1 MIEYIILILALIAAI
16 GSIYLIAHMPKT
28 TSPSKPSEKEQH
40 EVNAQYKKDIS
51 GNPFD
56 ASGNLLLDVE
66 IAPPYATD
74 NIQSVDDYEYNM
86 IFQNEGDRGMTKAS
100 RDLLMSQYPMDW
112 TVQPPSSDLFQQ
124 GLAAYKESFQNPQDL
139 PMKNPYMA
147 IDGSDMAPPVYKD
160 EKDILAT
167 YTPKKPNELT
177 TYDATDAKEIVDK
190 IYGAK
195 GLVAD
200 FKKTGDNTYTV
211 MGTRPVNEKVI
222 YEDEAEAE
230 DSIHRDSTHRD
241 STHRDS
247 SPQVAIHRDG
257 SGNQAPTSSQAV
269 PSAGEHGGYKPQA
282 AFGEGMF
289 TVPAT
294 VDNFKVPDP
303 FFTVNPSE
311 RARDGKWNYASWTPG
326 LERTFAPTEPQTNW
340 Y

>member
-16 GSIYLIAHMPKT
+16 GSIYIIVKMPAPTPVPAPPKKQE
-28 TSPSKPSEKEQH
+28 KPRR
-40 EVNAQYKKDIS
+40 DGS

-56 ASGNLLLDVE
+56 ISGNLLLDYDIV
-66 IAPPYATD
+66 PPYATD
-74 NIQSVDDYEYNM
+74 DILSVDDYEYSM
-86 IFQNEGDRGMTKAS
+86 VFQNEGDRAMTKAT
-100 RDLLMSQYPMDW
+100 RDMLMSQYPMDW
-112 TVQPPSSDLFQQ
+112 TVQPPSSDIFQQ
-124 GLAAYKESFQNPQDL
+124 GLATYKESFQNPQEL
-139 PMKNPYMA
+139 PKKNPYSA
-147 IDGSDMAPPVYKD
+147 IDGNDMKPPVYTD

-177 TYDATDAKEIVDK
+177 TYDAADAKEIVDK

-211 MGTRPVNEKVI
+211 MGTRPVNEKVV
-222 YEDEAEAE
+222 YEGEEQPD
-230 DSIHRDSTHRD
+230 T
-241 STHRDS
+241 
-247 SPQVAIHRDG
+247 

-269 PSAGEHGGYKPQA
+269 PSAGEGT
-282 AFGEGMF
+282 F

-303 FFTVNPSE
+303 FFTVNHTD

-326 LERTFAPTEPQTNW
+326 LERSFAPTEPQTNW

>member
-1 MIEYIILILALIAAI
+1 MIEYIILILALVAAI
-16 GSIYLIAHMPKT
+16 GSIYIIANMPPSLPAT
-28 TSPSKPSEKEQH
+28 ASPTKKEEKH
-40 EVNAQYKKDIS
+40 EHKQRRDGS

-56 ASGNLLLDVE
+56 VSGNLLLDVE

-74 NIQSVDDYEYNM
+74 TILSVDDYEYSM
-86 IFQNEGDRGMTKAS
+86 VFQNEGDRAMTKAT
-100 RDLLMSQYPMDW
+100 RDMLMSQYPMDW

-124 GLAAYKESFQNPQDL
+124 GLAAYKESFQNPQEM
-139 PMKNPYMA
+139 PKKNPYTA
-147 IDGSDMAPPVYKD
+147 IDGSLMIPPVYTD

-177 TYDATDAKEIVDK
+177 TYDAADAKEIVDK

-211 MGTRPVNEKVI
+211 MSTRPVNEKIV
-222 YEDEAEAE
+222 YEGEEEQQPVDA
-230 DSIHRDSTHRD
+230 
-241 STHRDS
+241 
-247 SPQVAIHRDG
+247 
-257 SGNQAPTSSQAV
+257 SGAPTSSQAV
-269 PSAGEHGGYKPQA
+269 PSAGEYI
-282 AFGEGMF
+282 
-289 TVPAT
+289 VPAT

-303 FFTVNPSE
+303 FFTVNPSD

-326 LERTFAPTEPQTNW
+326 LERSFAPTEPQTNW

>member
-16 GSIYLIAHMPKT
+16 GSIYIIANMP
-28 TSPSKPSEKEQH
+28 PSHKASSASAEPPKEEATKH
-40 EVNAQYKKDIS
+40 RHRRDGS

-74 NIQSVDDYEYNM
+74 TILSVDDYEYSM
-86 IFQNEGDRGMTKAS
+86 VFQNEGDRAMTKAT
-100 RDLLMSQYPMDW
+100 RDMLMSQYPMDW

-124 GLAAYKESFQNPQDL
+124 GLAAYKESFQNPQEM
-139 PMKNPYMA
+139 PKKNPYTA
-147 IDGSDMAPPVYKD
+147 IDGSLMVPPVYTD

-177 TYDATDAKEIVDK
+177 TYDAADAKEIVDK

-195 GLVAD
+195 GLKAD

-211 MGTRPVNEKVI
+211 MGTRPVNEKVV
-222 YEDEAEAE
+222 YEGEETDA
-230 DSIHRDSTHRD
+230 S
-241 STHRDS
+241 
-247 SPQVAIHRDG
+247 G
-257 SGNQAPTSSQAV
+257 SYAPTSSQAV
-269 PSAGEHGGYKPQA
+269 ASAGEQ
-282 AFGEGMF
+282 EGTF

-294 VDNFKVPDP
+294 MDNFKVPDP
-303 FFTVNPSE
+303 FFTVNPSD

-326 LERTFAPTEPQTNW
+326 LERSFAPTEPQTHW

>member
-1 MIEYIILILALIAAI
+1 
-16 GSIYLIAHMPKT
+16 MPKSLPAT
-28 TSPSKPSEKEQH
+28 VAEEKK
-40 EVNAQYKKDIS
+40 EVKKEEKKRTKDTS

-56 ASGNLLLDVE
+56 SSGNLLLDIE

-74 NIQSVDDYEYNM
+74 TILSVDDYEYNM
-86 IFQNEGDRGMTKAS
+86 VFQNEGDRAMTKAT
-100 RDLLMSQYPMDW
+100 RDMLMSQYPMDW

-124 GLAAYKESFQNPQDL
+124 GLASYKESFQNPQDL
-139 PMKNPYMA
+139 PKKNPYMS
-147 IDGSDMAPPVYKD
+147 IDGSDMTPPVYTD

-177 TYDATDAKEIVDK
+177 TYDAADAKEIVDK

-211 MGTRPVNEKVI
+211 MGTRPINEKVV
-222 YEDEAEAE
+222 YEGEEQQ
-230 DSIHRDSTHRD
+230 RD
-241 STHRDS
+241 
-247 SPQVAIHRDG
+247 A
-257 SGNQAPTSSQAV
+257 SGAPTSSQAV
-269 PSAGEHGGYKPQA
+269 PSAGE
-282 AFGEGMF
+282 FI
-289 TVPAT
+289 VPAT

-303 FFTVNPSE
+303 FFTVNHSD

-326 LERTFAPTEPQTNW
+326 LERSFAPTEPQTHW

>member
-1 MIEYIILILALIAAI
+1 MIEYIILIVSLVAAI
-16 GSIYLIAHMPKT
+16 ASIYVIYHLPPSVDAAKVPEPPKDNKHT
-28 TSPSKPSEKEQH
+28 HSG
-40 EVNAQYKKDIS
+40 KKDIS

-56 ASGNLLLDVE
+56 SSGNLLLDVE

-74 NIQSVDDYEYNM
+74 NILSVDDYEYSM
-86 IFQNEGDRGMTKAS
+86 VFQNEGDRAMTKAT

-124 GLAAYKESFQNPQDL
+124 GLAAYKESFQNPQEM
-139 PMKNPYMA
+139 PKKNPYMA
-147 IDGSDMAPPVYKD
+147 IDGSDMTPPVYKD

-177 TYDATDAKEIVDK
+177 TYDAADAKEIVDK

-195 GLVAD
+195 GLKAD

-211 MGTRPVNEKVI
+211 MGTRPINEKVV
-222 YEDEAEAE
+222 YEGEEQQQPVDA
-230 DSIHRDSTHRD
+230 
-241 STHRDS
+241 
-247 SPQVAIHRDG
+247 
-257 SGNQAPTSSQAV
+257 SGNQAPSSSQAV
-269 PSAGEHGGYKPQA
+269 PSAGEGT
-282 AFGEGMF
+282 F

-303 FFTVNPSE
+303 FFTVNPSD
-311 RARDGKWNYASWTPG
+311 RARDGKWDYTSWTPG
-326 LERTFAPTEPQTNW
+326 LERSFAPTEPQTNW

>member
-16 GSIYLIAHMPKT
+16 GSIYIIYHMPASASASATPPKKEEDDKT
-28 TSPSKPSEKEQH
+28 KSKHKH
-40 EVNAQYKKDIS
+40 KRDGS

-74 NIQSVDDYEYNM
+74 TILSVDDYEYSM
-86 IFQNEGDRGMTKAS
+86 VFQNEGDRAMTKAT
-100 RDLLMSQYPMDW
+100 RDMLMSQYPMDW

-124 GLAAYKESFQNPQDL
+124 GLAAYKESFQNPQEM
-139 PMKNPYMA
+139 PKKNPYTA
-147 IDGSDMAPPVYKD
+147 IDGNNMIPPVYKD

-177 TYDATDAKEIVDK
+177 TYDAADAKEIVDK

-195 GLVAD
+195 GLKAD

-211 MGTRPVNEKVI
+211 MGTRPVNEKVV
-222 YEDEAEAE
+222 YEGEEQQQPVDA
-230 DSIHRDSTHRD
+230 
-241 STHRDS
+241 
-247 SPQVAIHRDG
+247 
-257 SGNQAPTSSQAV
+257 SGAPTSSQAV
-269 PSAGEHGGYKPQA
+269 PSAGEGT
-282 AFGEGMF
+282 FI
-289 TVPAT
+289 VPAT

-303 FFTVNPSE
+303 FFTVNPSD

-326 LERTFAPTEPQTNW
+326 LERSFAPTEPQTNW

>member
-1 MIEYIILILALIAAI
+1 
-16 GSIYLIAHMPKT
+16 MPPSTSAT
-28 TSPSKPSEKEQH
+28 TAPPKEVTEKP
-40 EVNAQYKKDIS
+40 KKDGS

-66 IAPPYATD
+66 IVPPYATD
-74 NIQSVDDYEYNM
+74 TILSVDDYEYSM
-86 IFQNEGDRGMTKAS
+86 VFQNEGDRAMTKAT
-100 RDLLMSQYPMDW
+100 RDMLMSQYPMDW

-124 GLAAYKESFQNPQDL
+124 GLAAYKESFQNPQEM
-139 PMKNPYMA
+139 PKNNPYMA
-147 IDGSDMAPPVYKD
+147 IDGSLMVPPVYTD

-177 TYDATDAKEIVDK
+177 TYDAADAKEIVDK

-211 MGTRPVNEKVI
+211 MGTRPVNEKVV
-222 YEDEAEAE
+222 YEGEE
-230 DSIHRDSTHRD
+230 RD
-241 STHRDS
+241 
-247 SPQVAIHRDG
+247 A
-257 SGNQAPTSSQAV
+257 SGAPTSSQAV
-269 PSAGEHGGYKPQA
+269 PSAGEQVSYKLPA
-282 AFGEGMF
+282 GEHEGTF

-294 VDNFKVPDP
+294 VDNFKAPDP
-303 FFTVNPSE
+303 FFTVNPSD

-326 LERTFAPTEPQTNW
+326 LERSFAPTEPQTNW

>member
-16 GSIYLIAHMPKT
+16 GSIYIIYHMP
-28 TSPSKPSEKEQH
+28 PSQKASSIPSAAAEPPKELKH
-40 EVNAQYKKDIS
+40 THKHRRDGS

-74 NIQSVDDYEYNM
+74 TILSVDDYEYSM
-86 IFQNEGDRGMTKAS
+86 VFQNEGDRAMTKAT
-100 RDLLMSQYPMDW
+100 RDMLMSQYPMDW

-124 GLAAYKESFQNPQDL
+124 GLAAYKESFQNPQEM
-139 PMKNPYMA
+139 PKKNPYTA
-147 IDGSDMAPPVYKD
+147 IDGNNMIPPVYTD

-177 TYDATDAKEIVDK
+177 TYDAADAKEIVDK

-211 MGTRPVNEKVI
+211 MGTRPVNEKVM
-222 YEDEAEAE
+222 YEGEEQQPVYA
-230 DSIHRDSTHRD
+230 
-241 STHRDS
+241 
-247 SPQVAIHRDG
+247 
-257 SGNQAPTSSQAV
+257 SGAPTSSQAV
-269 PSAGEHGGYKPQA
+269 PSAGEGT
-282 AFGEGMF
+282 FI
-289 TVPAT
+289 VPAT

-303 FFTVNPSE
+303 FFTVNPSD

-326 LERTFAPTEPQTNW
+326 LERSFAPTEPQTNW